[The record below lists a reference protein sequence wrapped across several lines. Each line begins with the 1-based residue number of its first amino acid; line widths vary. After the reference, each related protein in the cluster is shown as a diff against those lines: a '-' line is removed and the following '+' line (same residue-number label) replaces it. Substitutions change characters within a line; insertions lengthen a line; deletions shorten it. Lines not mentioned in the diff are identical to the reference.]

1 MPATAAFS
9 YGQRGERA
17 DLSELLR
24 VLLLFT
30 GSVFLSGYAGQEE
43 ADPVTALNQLT
54 RYLFGYYGKRVFILS
69 DEYDTPL
76 QETYVYGYWK
86 ELRLMNRLSLSS

>member
-1 MPATAAFS
+1 MGNAQTYLNC
-9 YGQRGERA
+9 YGHCYYSRG
-17 DLSELLR
+17 
-24 VLLLFT
+24 
-30 GSVFLSGYAGQEE
+30 GIFLSGYAGQED

>member
-1 MPATAAFS
+1 M
-9 YGQRGERA
+9 
-17 DLSELLR
+17 
-24 VLLLFT
+24 
-30 GSVFLSGYAGQEE
+30 SGYAGQEE

-76 QETYVYGYWK
+76 QETYVYGY
-86 ELRLMNRLSLSS
+86 